1 MRLFGGEARQF
12 LLGDIVLAALE
23 VARRLL
29 KTRGGLAAAIDLVIV
44 NAEPDRDDNN
54 QRGHTEKNLGHMELE
69 EERRGFKDALKLVGL
84 LELFASYLVAG
95 RQLSLHTR
103 PVRREGAVPA
113 NLHFVLEIV
122 GR

>member
-23 VARRLL
+23 VAQRLL
-29 KTRGGLAAAIDLVIV
+29 KTRGGLAAAIDLMIV

-84 LELFASYLVAG
+84 LQLFAGYLVAG
-95 RQLSLHTR
+95 RQLSLR
-103 PVRREGAVPA
+103 ARQVRREGTIPA
-113 NLHFVLEIV
+113 NLHLVFEVV
-122 GR
+122 G